1 MVLLKNEEELLP
13 LAEDAHIALF
23 GAQDFRIEAV
33 GAGKINPRYVV
44 RFGEAVK
51 ESSFVVDE
59 SAETTIL
66 VISRASGENY
76 DNGAFRGEYYLTE
89 EEEQQIASLKEK
101 YKNIIAII
109 NSGYP
114 MDIRW
119 TKDPQVKAV
128 IWTGFSGMLGG
139 RALVNILN
147 GTVNPSGHLTD
158 TWANDYYDIPSSKN
172 FSCRIPRRE
181 RWMRPRCVGEHRL

>member
-1 MVLLKNEEELLP
+1 
-13 LAEDAHIALF
+13 
-23 GAQDFRIEAV
+23 
-33 GAGKINPRYVV
+33 
-44 RFGEAVK
+44 
-51 ESSFVVDE
+51 
-59 SAETTIL
+59 
-66 VISRASGENY
+66 
-76 DNGAFRGEYYLTE
+76 
-89 EEEQQIASLKEK
+89 
-101 YKNIIAII
+101 
-109 NSGYP
+109 

-172 FSCRIPRRE
+172 FFMPDSPEGALDADTMC
-181 RWMRPRCVGEHRL
+181 G